1 MSEAELMNLMWF
13 QPWHFFLYLF
23 FIFVVMVV
31 YYQWRWA
38 KTCKENIQ
46 VLVAQTGGGGDF
58 RLAPK
63 TSAGEISLKN
73 PNSDSVRTWAL
84 NELATIEVPYPGV
97 GFVPTFLQKTIRLAI
112 VNEGDWEPMLNRSPH
127 MEKVASPDVVDF
139 LIDLSH
145 QIEDDPTRKRIEK
158 LVSGISTGSTR
169 EMIASPA
176 VLGNLIHEK
185 ITESVMTVNKEVM
198 DRVEGLMRRL
208 NKLPSSTIVYV
219 GLGLALVGIIVI
231 IAQLNN
237 LQGSQEVLD
246 KLDTIQKALGKMAID
261 EAKVKK
267 IRRAEKAEED
277 IKKDEAPAVS
287 AGRIDKLLDLLYN
300 PSRDAIRGVTI
311 IDRLQGRL
319 FPQLDMVSLGRR
331 YVLEIAAYRQNKEIY
346 KKVFKQ
352 DRPVPP
358 DLIDELQYR
367 TAQWGRSVAGK
378 SFERGID
385 ISLAEME
392 GKAC

>member
-1 MSEAELMNLMWF
+1 MSEAEIMNLMWF

-246 KLDTIQKALGKMAID
+246 KLDTIQKALGIT
-261 EAKVKK
+261 
-267 IRRAEKAEED
+267 
-277 IKKDEAPAVS
+277 
-287 AGRIDKLLDLLYN
+287 
-300 PSRDAIRGVTI
+300 PSI
-311 IDRLQGRL
+311 
-319 FPQLDMVSLGRR
+319 PP
-331 YVLEIAAYRQNKEIY
+331 
-346 KKVFKQ
+346 
-352 DRPVPP
+352 PV
-358 DLIDELQYR
+358 E
-367 TAQWGRSVAGK
+367 
-378 SFERGID
+378 
-385 ISLAEME
+385 
-392 GKAC
+392 